1 MFAEFVVLR
10 YTAAEQIH
18 YVQHWLLGNREVWCA
33 KMRLSHFLNF
43 YNEYILILQL
53 NKRKM
58 LKDLFLKEF
67 PSPFTLLLKSKHKS
81 RQHPPT
87 PTPTPCDCS
96 THTARPEARESPFVF
111 SLHFSFP
118 KKVKATSSQAQ
129 RWSYPSLQGSIVHPK
144 SLISFYTPGTCSGSV
159 TYTVFPP
166 TT

>member
-87 PTPTPCDCS
+87 PTPTPV
-96 THTARPEARESPFVF
+96 TVPRTQRGLKPESPPLCSHCIFL
-111 SLHFSFP
+111 SLRKSKQLHLRPRGGPIPASR
-118 KKVKATSSQAQ
+118 AASCIQ
-129 RWSYPSLQGSIVHPK
+129 SL
-144 SLISFYTPGTCSGSV
+144 
-159 TYTVFPP
+159 
-166 TT
+166 